1 MGRVSLKVLGASGQL
16 HPIWHSLT
24 DMPQDSH
31 LEQAPVIGILA
42 HSSLHF
48 IITLLGLSRL
58 GYASLLLSTR
68 LASPAILRL
77 LELAQC
83 NAVLTTSHYHSVLT
97 EVQAE
102 RDVVL
107 HEMLEP
113 EEYRGKDAPVFTRA
127 YDPEHETKKQ
137 IVIIHSSGSTGLP
150 KPIYLTNRSCIAA
163 FSAHLDRRALMTQPL
178 FHSFGFYETFRSIY
192 SGKPM
197 YYFNYSL
204 PLTKQNLTST
214 IESVKPDLLFCVPYI
229 LKLLGESKEGIS
241 SLASIDLVMYGGS
254 ACPDDLGD
262 ALVKNGVNIVANYGA

>member
-1 MGRVSLKVLGASGQL
+1 MTAQASDLGSR
-16 HPIWHSLT
+16 HW
-24 DMPQDSH
+24 QDPA
-31 LEQAPVIGILA
+31 LEQAPVVGILA

-77 LELAQC
+77 LEIAKC
-83 NAVLTTSHYHSVLT
+83 NTILTSSTFHPVIA

-102 RDVVL
+102 RKVTL
-107 HEMLEP
+107 LELLGR
-113 EEYRGKDAPVFTRA
+113 EDYYGVDAPVFSRT
-127 YDPEHETKKQ
+127 YNPETENPKV

-163 FSAHLDRRALMTQPL
+163 FSTNLDRRALMTQPL
-178 FHSFGFYETFRSIY
+178 FHSFGFYETFRSVY

-197 YYFNYSL
+197 YYVNYAL
-204 PLTKQNLTST
+204 PITKQNLIAT
-214 IESVKPDLLFCVPYI
+214 IKYVKPDLLFAVPYV
-229 LKLLGESKEGIS
+229 LKLLGEAEEGIQA
-241 SLASIDLVMYGGS
+241 LAKIDLVMYGGS

-262 ALVKNGVNIVANYGA
+262 KLVKNGVNLVANYGA